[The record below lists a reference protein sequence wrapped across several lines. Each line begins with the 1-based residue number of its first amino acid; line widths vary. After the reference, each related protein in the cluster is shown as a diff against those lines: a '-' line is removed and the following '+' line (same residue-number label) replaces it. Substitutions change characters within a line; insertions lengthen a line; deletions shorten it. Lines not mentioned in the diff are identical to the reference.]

1 MVLHRERRERLVADA
16 LDGSVVE
23 IDVCNFQ
30 TVRNRLRHDGEV
42 VVLAGDFHMARRKI
56 LNGMVASVVS
66 ELEPRRLRSARERE
80 QLMPEA
86 DAHDGKWVSG

>member
-16 LDGSVVE
+16 LDRIVVE
-23 IDVCNFQ
+23 VYVRHFQ
-30 TVRNRLRHDGEV
+30 TVWNRLRHDGEV

-66 ELEPRRLRSARERE
+66 ELEPRSLRAARERE
-80 QLMPEA
+80 QLMSQT
-86 DAHDGKWVSG
+86 DAHEGQLKV